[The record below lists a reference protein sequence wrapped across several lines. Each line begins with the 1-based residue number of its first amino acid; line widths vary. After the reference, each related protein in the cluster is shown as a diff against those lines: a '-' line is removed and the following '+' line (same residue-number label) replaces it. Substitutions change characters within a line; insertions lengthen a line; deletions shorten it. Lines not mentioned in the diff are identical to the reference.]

1 MYIFHSSAAAIAFN
15 FSLAQYKRRWSTFW
29 RGNIG
34 TTAKKPAAGL
44 SGMFGMPWTFG
55 TYGTFGICAIR
66 HICIFQSIP
75 EMLDKNAW
83 MRYNNSIKGNVEK
96 F

>member
-1 MYIFHSSAAAIAFN
+1 MYILHSSAAAVN

-29 RGNIG
+29 RWNIG
-34 TTAKKPAAGL
+34 TTVENLAAGL
-44 SGMFGMPWTFG
+44 SGTFG
-55 TYGTFGICAIR
+55 TYRTSGMYGTFGICANR
-66 HICIFQSIP
+66 HISIFQSIP

-83 MRYNNSIKGNVEK
+83 MRYNNSIRENVEN

>member
-1 MYIFHSSAAAIAFN
+1 MYIPPSSAAVN
-15 FSLAQYKRRWSTFW
+15 FSLAQYRCRWSTFW
-29 RGNIG
+29 RWNIG
-34 TTAKKPAAGL
+34 TTAKNLADGL
-44 SGMFGMPWTFG
+44 SGMFGTYRTFG

-66 HICIFQSIP
+66 HIRIFQSIP

-83 MRYNNSIKGNVEK
+83 MRYNNSIRENVEK